1 MQTENERDET
11 KVISIADRN
20 QKRSETTTI
29 PEVTP
34 AAPSPNKAEEFDW
47 SSIVKRNNEN
57 SSRMQQDRSKSNKG
71 VIRSYRLKH

>member
-20 QKRSETTTI
+20 QKRSDTTAN

-34 AAPSPNKAEEFDW
+34 AAPTPSKGEDFDW
-47 SSIVKRNNEN
+47 ASIMKRNNEN